1 MRWHDE
7 EALRLGPDVV
17 QRLIPHRRP
26 LLMVDAVEAFRRA
39 PQPTLW
45 ARRQISANEDVFAG
59 HFPGLA
65 VWPGIYT
72 IEGLGQTSLL
82 LSVILFLVAQH
93 ERAGGSSRALLDALR
108 ELDPARPGRPGTGA
122 GRSGTGAGAAPLD
135 LPPPD
140 PRAGVAGQVE
150 MKLVAP
156 VYAGETLRYRASM
169 THTLDAFAR
178 FDVEAEVDGTA
189 VARGTLTGMMGRLG
203 GVGAPGTPG
212 GPGSP
217 GTPP

>member
-1 MRWHDE
+1 MRWHDD
-7 EALRLGPDVV
+7 EALRLGADVV

-39 PQPTLW
+39 PKPTLW
-45 ARRQISANEDVFAG
+45 ARRQISANEEVFAG
-59 HFPGLA
+59 HFPGLH
-65 VWPGIYT
+65 VWPGVYT

-82 LSVILFLVAQH
+82 LSVILHLVAKH
-93 ERAGGSSRALLDALR
+93 ERAGGTQRELLDALR
-108 ELDPARPGRPGTGA
+108 ELDPARRA
-122 GRSGTGAGAAPLD
+122 GSSPSPSGSAPAPPLA

-156 VYAGETLRYRASM
+156 VYAGQTLRYRATL

-189 VARGTLTGMMGRLG
+189 VARGTLTGVSGARLG
-203 GVGAPGTPG
+203 GPGAPP
-212 GPGSP
+212 
-217 GTPP
+217 

>member
-1 MRWHDE
+1 MRWHDD

-45 ARRQISANEDVFAG
+45 ARRQISANEEVFAG
-59 HFPGLA
+59 HFPGLH
-65 VWPGIYT
+65 VWPGVYT

-93 ERAGGSSRALLDALR
+93 ERSGGSARALLDALR
-108 ELDPARPGRPGTGA
+108 ELDPARA
-122 GRSGTGAGAAPLD
+122 GKPAAAAAAPLD

-150 MKLVAP
+150 VKLVAP
-156 VYAGETLRYRASM
+156 VYAGQTLRYRVAM

-203 GVGAPGTPG
+203 GVAAPGAPGTPQ
-212 GPGSP
+212 
-217 GTPP
+217 